1 MTKKLSLLG
10 FFGTLL
16 IVAALGIAILREPAR
31 QVQAADDIRV
41 AAVEEGLD
49 LYATNCVVCHGAG
62 VEGMAAYPSLDNEGV
77 RAMDAEDLFR
87 TIERG
92 RYNTAMAAYGSEE
105 GGIFTDMQVR
115 SLVTLIQDAP
125 WDAVAAHVDE
135 LGLTPP
141 ALAVAEID
149 AALFEQVAALE
160 DGATLS
166 AGLDVYATNCVAC
179 HGANAEGSTLAP
191 ALDSE
196 ELRARLT
203 DADMTRIIVQGV
215 PGTLMAGWERALPAA
230 DIDAVVALIRRW
242 PELSAAGIALPAI
255 EAAPIDMSPAAI
267 AGGSKLYD
275 LLCTQ
280 CHGIDGY
287 GTPLAPALNNQ
298 TFLSQ
303 TEDAAIQQIIA
314 GGVPGTTMPSWGGY
328 LTEADIAAI
337 TAYLRSLEAT
347 APAMAAP

>member
-10 FFGTLL
+10 LLGTLL
-16 IVAALGIAILREPAR
+16 IVAAFGIAILREPAR
-31 QVQAADDIRV
+31 QAEAADDIRITAV
-41 AAVEEGLD
+41 AEGLD
-49 LYATNCVVCHGAG
+49 LYATNCVVCHGASG
-62 VEGMAAYPSLDNEGV
+62 EGMAAYPSLDSEGV

-92 RYNTAMAAYGSEE
+92 RYNTAMAAYGSAE

-115 SLVTLIQDAP
+115 SLVTLIQEAP

-149 AALFEQVAALE
+149 AALFAQVAALA

-166 AGLDVYATNCVAC
+166 AGLDVYAANCVAC

-203 DADMTRIIVQGV
+203 DADMARIIAQGM

-230 DIDAVVALIRRW
+230 DIDAVVTLIRRW

-255 EAAPIDMSPAAI
+255 EAAPVDMSPAAI
-267 AGGSKLYD
+267 AGGSKLYN